1 MVKLEIQ
8 KSGYSGLT
16 PSGVVLTGGGA
27 ATANFVDIAKQEL
40 GMPVRLGMPQGATG
54 LIDEIA
60 SPAFASSLGL
70 VIYGTSFTTKDVR
83 IPMLGKIE
91 FKGLFNKGFSLI
103 KSVLP

>member
-16 PSGVVLTGGGA
+16 PAGVVLTGGGA
-27 ATANFVDIAKQEL
+27 ATAGLVDIAKQEL
-40 GMPVRLGMPQGATG
+40 GMPVRPGMPTGATG

-60 SPAFASSLGL
+60 SPAFSSSLGL
-70 VIYGTSFTTKDVR
+70 IIYGSSFQQEDVR
-83 IPMLGKIE
+83 LPLVGRIE
-91 FKGLFNKGFSLI
+91 IKGIFNKGVSLI